1 MRILILLV
9 VIFCAY
15 GCAGTGMAGIK
26 EYLTTPRNLSYWD
39 QLGPDYVKCHKTMEV
54 KFCRKHGPYMIC
66 QCYAKNQ

>member
-1 MRILILLV
+1 MRVLILSV
-9 VIFCAY
+9 VVFCVM
-15 GCAGTGMAGIK
+15 GCAGMK